1 VQFASEFSAL
11 LQALLYGLERLVRN
25 EQTPLEEKKM
35 HIPKGR
41 NKMKY
46 FVTGA
51 TGFVGGRVVRQLLE
65 AGHEAVILTR
75 NPVKASGQFGPSV
88 RIHQGDITEK
98 ESLRKPMEGVDGV
111 FHLAG

>member
-1 VQFASEFSAL
+1 
-11 LQALLYGLERLVRN
+11 
-25 EQTPLEEKKM
+25 
-35 HIPKGR
+35 
-41 NKMKY
+41 MKY

-65 AGHEAVILTR
+65 AGHEVVILAR

-98 ESLRKPMEGVDGV
+98 ESLRKPMEGVEGV
-111 FHLAG
+111 FLDRKSVV